1 MQVKCKMYSATWQW
15 RHTQLLRNNATYFQP
30 RLYMW
35 VRGQSHWQPIYF
47 PRLGSVT
54 HNTRGCMGPVLAE
67 TDVNQK
73 NPLHEMGFE
82 PRQIQSVP
90 SRNTN
95 TAALVPLL

>member
-1 MQVKCKMYSATWQW
+1 
-15 RHTQLLRNNATYFQP
+15 
-30 RLYMW
+30 
-35 VRGQSHWQPIYF
+35 
-47 PRLGSVT
+47 
-54 HNTRGCMGPVLAE
+54 MGPVLAE